1 MAKPQ
6 RSFVCQSCGAAHPK
20 WAGRCEDC
28 GAWNSIVEEAT
39 ASPAAAAGGRKQ
51 GRRLELMPL
60 AGASAPPPRLPS
72 GIDELDR
79 VLGGGI
85 VPGAALLIGGD
96 PGIGKSTL
104 MLQAAA
110 AIAAQGREVVY
121 VSGEESI
128 DQIRLR
134 ASRLGLSGEPV
145 RLASATSV
153 GDILATVDHP
163 KAPALVIVDSIQTM
177 WVDGLEQAPGTVSQ
191 LRAAAQA
198 LIHFAK
204 QRGSAVLL
212 IGHVTKDGQIA
223 GPRVLEHMVDA
234 VLYFEGDRG
243 HQFRILRAVKN
254 RFGPANEIGVFEMAE
269 AGLVPV
275 PNPSALFLA
284 DREDGVAGAAVF
296 AGMEGTRPLLVEI
309 QALVAASGLATPR
322 RAVVGWDGGRLA
334 MLLAVLEARCGL
346 VMRTRDVYLNV
357 AGGLR
362 VQEPAADLAVAAAII
377 SSELGQAAPP
387 ATVFF
392 GEIGLAGEVRAVGH
406 VEARLKEARKL
417 GFQRAIMPGAG
428 KDWPLGLTLDEL
440 PRLADLLRVMGGGS
454 PRARKLAR

>member
-28 GAWNSIVEEAT
+28 GAWNSIVAEAT